1 MLMKT
6 TEELRKEI
14 EQLKAAD
21 KGELIFQDFFV
32 EGLDK
37 LSPFL
42 QDAFSRVKYAFNSRL
57 NFKDCSFTVDFAK
70 EELTRFVSMCL
81 KREDEVWR
89 YKNEVISY
97 LNNLSLT
104 QEEFNFRWQREQK
117 ILDRK
122 VPDFVLWYYRYLRS
136 KYDVRVQYTVCIG
149 NR

>member
-1 MLMKT
+1 MKT

>member
-1 MLMKT
+1 MTNPNIQNYL
-6 TEELRKEI
+6 E
-14 EQLKAAD
+14 
-21 KGELIFQDFFV
+21 DFSV
-32 EGLDK
+32 DGLDK

-42 QDAFSRVKYAFNSRL
+42 QDAFSRIKYAFNSRL

-70 EELTRFVSMCL
+70 EELASFVSSAL
-81 KREDEVWR
+81 KEEERVWK
-89 YKNEVISY
+89 YENDVLHH

-104 QEEFNFRWQREQK
+104 REEFNFRWQKERK

-136 KYDVRVQYTVCIG
+136 KYDVRVQYTLCIG

>member
-1 MLMKT
+1 MTNPNIQNYL
-6 TEELRKEI
+6 E
-14 EQLKAAD
+14 
-21 KGELIFQDFFV
+21 DFSV
-32 EGLDK
+32 DGLDK

-42 QDAFSRVKYAFNSRL
+42 QDAFSRIKYAFNSRL

-70 EELTRFVSMCL
+70 EELASFVSSAL
-81 KREDEVWR
+81 KEEERVRKYEND
-89 YKNEVISY
+89 VIHH

-104 QEEFNFRWQREQK
+104 REEFNFRWQKERK

-136 KYDVRVQYTVCIG
+136 KYDVRVQYTLCIG